1 MTDRLFFDGLECE
14 INKAELHL
22 PMDAGGRMMYLGVSV
37 EPERLGFG
45 LWEVELVCVEAIDDL
60 DGKRIHAK
68 ADGESYDD
76 DTAGADMLGA
86 YSTSDLN
93 YLSYQGNTF
102 CYGDI
107 LVDFK
112 KIQGRKYQIHIELA
126 LTDSDEDPEDLPPE
140 AYNHQLTADYTVEVD
155 EKNPYED

>member
-1 MTDRLFFDGLECE
+1 
-14 INKAELHL
+14 
-22 PMDAGGRMMYLGVSV
+22 MMYLGVSA
-37 EPERLGFG
+37 EQPDRLGFG
-45 LWEVELVCVEAIDDL
+45 LWEVELVCVEAVDDL
-60 DGKRIHAK
+60 DGKHIHAK

-93 YLSYQGNTF
+93 YLSLRGQTYLF
-102 CYGDI
+102 GDV

-112 KIQGRKYQIHIELA
+112 KVEGRQYQVHIELS
-126 LTDSDEDPEDLPPE
+126 LTDSDEEPEDLQQE
-140 AYNHQLTADYTVEVD
+140 AFNHHLIADFAVEVD